1 MTWKHFASGAAL
13 ASALGC
19 ASAGSRAG
27 KFNNYSPN
35 LITRAEIV
43 DSHATDALTCIR
55 RLRGEFLS
63 NRGRTSVLL
72 SNEMLPVVY
81 LDQMQLGS
89 FEVLA
94 TIPTSEISEIR
105 LYRSWEAA
113 YKFGRDKTTG
123 VVQIITMLPMPAAAD
138 SSQATPRRQLPG
150 WSP

>member
-1 MTWKHFASGAAL
+1 MTWHTLAAGAAL
-13 ASALGC
+13 ATAVGC
-19 ASAGSRAG
+19 ASSGGRAG
-27 KFNNYSPN
+27 KFDNYDRN
-35 LITRAEIV
+35 RITRAEII
-43 DSHATDALTCIR
+43 DSHTSDALACVR

-63 NRGRTSVLL
+63 NRGRTSLLL

-81 LDQMQLGS
+81 LDEMQLGS

-123 VVQIITMLPMPAAAD
+123 VVQVITYLPPPPTAATD
-138 SSQATPRRQLPG
+138 SSPATPRRQRP
-150 WSP
+150 